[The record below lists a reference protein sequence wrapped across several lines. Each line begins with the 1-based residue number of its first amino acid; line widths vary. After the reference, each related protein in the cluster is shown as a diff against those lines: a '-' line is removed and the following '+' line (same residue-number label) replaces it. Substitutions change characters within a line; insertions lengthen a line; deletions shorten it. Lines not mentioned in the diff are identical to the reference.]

1 MCFSS
6 SKCVRVRA
14 TIFFSLFTLSVRLF
28 KPLSLHHF
36 LPPQPSPPLLFF
48 FSVLFAFQQRYSSLF
63 FWRGFSSSPSL
74 SPFLFSPRN
83 SSWWWR
89 PSGSSSRVVPYFLA
103 YCSSPSSQSM
113 CRCAPTTAPV
123 TTQKKEE
130 KKTPTIREKLG
141 GSNGC
146 RLLVSHSVTRQP
158 SVRLS
163 QSVSRRWRLQLAAFT
178 YFLSACRRFVYL
190 CAEHQRGLVAV
201 CPFVESSEE
210 RLFVSVLVV
219 FRVLCRAVDFWL
231 FLSFIL
237 PVGWIVVVVFS
248 NRGGFIQTCLPGKE
262 RKNEITTLFK

>member
-1 MCFSS
+1 
-6 SKCVRVRA
+6 
-14 TIFFSLFTLSVRLF
+14 
-28 KPLSLHHF
+28 
-36 LPPQPSPPLLFF
+36 
-48 FSVLFAFQQRYSSLF
+48 
-63 FWRGFSSSPSL
+63 
-74 SPFLFSPRN
+74 
-83 SSWWWR
+83 
-89 PSGSSSRVVPYFLA
+89 
-103 YCSSPSSQSM
+103 M
-113 CRCAPTTAPV
+113 CRCTPTTAPV

-130 KKTPTIREKLG
+130 KKTQTIREKLG

-201 CPFVESSEE
+201 CPFVESSEA

-237 PVGWIVVVVFS
+237 PVGWIVVLVVVVVFS